1 MWERAEADAF
11 KLRAVVVVV
20 VYHLS
25 SLDQGPQSV
34 STRLPFLFLPPPPLR
49 HRNVWEESQTA
60 RRRKKNKTQ
69 NTKQTQVLISAF
81 STTDKEHQ
89 TSQHIKNRTCKS
101 SVINFCH

>member
-34 STRLPFLFLPPPPLR
+34 STRLPFLFLPPPLR

-60 RRRKKNKTQ
+60 RRRKKTKHKTQ
-69 NTKQTQVLISAF
+69 SKL
-81 STTDKEHQ
+81 
-89 TSQHIKNRTCKS
+89 KS
-101 SVINFCH
+101 